1 MTAIL
6 FSTLKGAPIA
16 VLLMSTPA
24 MPARQCV
31 FNVAAQSVEVF
42 DGVEG
47 QVLLPD
53 RPVEYDCS
61 VTTERGGTRVE
72 FDNQN
77 GWHFLVRLDRRR
89 RGRWSATKA
98 AQTLSGLA
106 LGL

>member
-16 VLLMSTPA
+16 VLLISTPA
-24 MPARQCV
+24 TQARQCI
-31 FNVAAQSVEVF
+31 FSVAAQNVETF
-42 DGVEG
+42 DSAEG

-61 VTTERGGTRVE
+61 LTTGRSGTRVE
-72 FDNQN
+72 FNNQN
-77 GWHFLVRLDRRR
+77 GWHFLIRLDGRN
-89 RGRWSATKA
+89 RGQWSATKA
-98 AQTLSGLA
+98 TQTLSGLA

>member
-16 VLLMSTPA
+16 VLLLSTPT
-24 MPARQCV
+24 MQARQCI
-31 FNVAAQSVEVF
+31 FSVAAQNVEIY

-61 VTTERGGTRVE
+61 LTTGRSGTRVE
-72 FDNQN
+72 FNNQN
-77 GWHFLVRLDRRR
+77 GWHFSVHLDRRS
-89 RGRWSATKA
+89 RGQWSATKA